1 MGLQDMNGEQAGP
14 RHLCLQRRER
24 ETGLL
29 QADGPKG
36 EAGVTP

>member
-14 RHLCLQRRER
+14 RHLCLQRER